1 MKIRHLN
8 SNMRLQSRVAWYKD
22 KFLTLRRDKSLHFS
36 TLQPAAGTVP
46 TGRLMFDDVF
56 SVTAVTRTDN
66 SDPILY
72 LDADWGDD
80 WIYSQGGPVH
90 HFCHAWEIYISL
102 IMCQFVTIFSND
114 DYYADIS
121 VEDIISYASSGQTPP
136 KK

>member
-1 MKIRHLN
+1 M
-8 SNMRLQSRVAWYKD
+8 
-22 KFLTLRRDKSLHFS
+22 RRDKSLHFS
-36 TLQPAAGTVP
+36 TLQPAAGIVP

-90 HFCHAWEIYISL
+90 HFWLRVLDYVAWFIKA
-102 IMCQFVTIFSND
+102 ND

-121 VEDIISYASSGQTPP
+121 VEDIISYASSGQTLH